1 MSVKE
6 SEVRAAYS
14 NRAAEYASLFGEVDA
29 AHKQDQE
36 FIERWAQSLRGTVI
50 DAGCGPGHW
59 TAFLGSNGADVQGV
73 DLVPS
78 FVEHARTQFPDVTF
92 RVASFSDLGVPDG
105 QLGGV
110 LAWYS
115 LIHLGL
121 SDLEPVLGE
130 FGRCIAPG
138 GTLLLGFFEGP
149 DGEPFPHAVTTAYFL
164 SAGVMAGRLA
174 RAGFEVTDV
183 WKRSDP
189 GTRSHTGIIAR
200 RKAVGPALSEG
211 LEENRGVK

>member
-1 MSVKE
+1 M
-6 SEVRAAYS
+6 
-14 NRAAEYASLFGEVDA
+14 
-29 AHKQDQE
+29 
-36 FIERWAQSLRGTVI
+36 
-50 DAGCGPGHW
+50 
-59 TAFLGSNGADVQGV
+59 
-73 DLVPS
+73 PS
-78 FVEHARTQFPDVTF
+78 FVEHARTRFPDVPF
-92 RVASFSDLGVPDG
+92 RVASFSDFGVPDG

-115 LIHLGL
+115 LIHLAL
-121 SDLEPVLGE
+121 TDLESVLGE

-164 SAGVMAGRLA
+164 SAEAMAGRLA
-174 RAGFEVTDV
+174 RVGFDVTDV

-189 GTRSHTGIIAR
+189 GTRSHKGIIAR